1 MTLEDTKGV
10 SGLPPSILCS
20 HCNIAFPQFKLKKG
34 DKGEDALRR
43 VARMSS
49 CRDLVEGF
57 IACGVWPL
65 AHGWDIGAVKLRLMP
80 FLDNHMVLN
89 PAFAIELWGR
99 DAFAFIREV
108 EVEAVRI
115 VGKYSVRIE
124 MTRS

>member
-1 MTLEDTKGV
+1 VEIVSCTKNKWGNWSDFWFYVTIEDTKGV

-65 AHGWDIGAVKLRLMP
+65 VHG
-80 FLDNHMVLN
+80 
-89 PAFAIELWGR
+89 
-99 DAFAFIREV
+99 
-108 EVEAVRI
+108 
-115 VGKYSVRIE
+115 
-124 MTRS
+124 